1 MVTKITSP
9 VKSSILLIF
18 AAHLVPHYRISLQY
32 LIAFALQLLIKD
44 VGVGFAEVTNF
55 NQ

>member
-9 VKSSILLIF
+9 VKLSTLLTF
-18 AAHLVPHYRISLQY
+18 AAHQVPHRRIQLQY
-32 LIAFALQLLIKD
+32 QIAFALQLLIKD